1 MGKFADELLERFPD
15 EPPPSW
21 KPFSVAGLIQ
31 RVIDETHANPNMKQ
45 HGETHLFTLL
55 RLQKLPIGA
64 KDARKLTRQDIIEFA
79 KSLRSKVK
87 AATVAQYVGYLG
99 GVLDTSSATW
109 DDCSEVSRECIR
121 KARPFLQKNGL
132 IGKSEP
138 RKVRP
143 AEEQLERLEAYF
155 DERASHGKV
164 KLKRLGDLIRFS
176 VISSR
181 RRGELCRMTHGDV
194 QPPIYWVRDMK
205 HPTKKKGNDKFF
217 ILTAELEAI
226 IRRQPRL
233 RPNDPSERIWPYSPP
248 SVTQAYIA
256 AKKALGITGIRL
268 HDNRGEAITRSL
280 LSGMPPEDVRVMVS
294 GHDNTRILE
303 KVYDRRDALAVARAK
318 YPHLLE
324 RPGS

>member
-1 MGKFADELLERFPD
+1 MSKFADELLSKFPD
-15 EPPPSW
+15 VPAVSYAPY
-21 KPFSVAGLIQ
+21 SVGWIVQ
-31 RVIDETHANPNMKQ
+31 RVIDETRANPSMKQ
-45 HGETHLFTLL
+45 HGETHLFTLR
-55 RLQKLPIGA
+55 RLQVLPIGA

-79 KSLRSKVK
+79 KSLRATVK

-99 GVLDTSSATW
+99 GALDTASATW
-109 DDCSEVSRECIR
+109 DECSEVSRECIR

-155 DERASHGKV
+155 DDRVQHGKV
-164 KLKRLGDLIRFS
+164 KLKRMGDLIRFS
-176 VISSR
+176 VLSSR

-194 QPPIYWVRDMK
+194 DYERRIYWVRDMK

-233 RPNDPSERIWPYSPP
+233 RPDDPKERIWPYSPP

-268 HDNRGEAITRSL
+268 HDNRAEAISRAL
-280 LSGMPPEDVRVMVS
+280 LKMPPEDVRVLVS

-303 KVYDRRDALAVARAK
+303 KVYDRRDALSIASAK

-324 RPGS
+324 RT